1 MTRFVLGAAAWRMIG
16 VVMAVLSFGLLAM
29 LLAAVAHHLT
39 VVSQSVLPVR
49 LTPDASFA
57 AGWSCRLPTSILDWT
72 PHCRTSGPYPIAT
85 VIGVALSGLMAL
97 LPLLVLAFALAQA
110 ALSYLDLSRGRLLT
124 SPLARRTMRFAIA
137 ALAFLVIASVAKP
150 LASWIMALF
159 TDAFPAQGSA
169 RVETVAPT
177 ALAFEPV
184 LRWLTPFLAA
194 SLAIHATMLV
204 KASAIAED
212 HAQIV

>member
-1 MTRFVLGAAAWRMIG
+1 MRFVLGATAWRMIG
-16 VVMAVLSFGLLAM
+16 VVMAALSFVLLAV
-29 LLAAVAHHLT
+29 LLAAVAHHLSL
-39 VVSQSVLPVR
+39 VSQSVLPVR
-49 LTPDASFA
+49 LSPEGGFA
-57 AGWSCRLPTSILDWT
+57 AGWSCRFPTSIMDWT
-72 PHCRTSGPYPIAT
+72 PHCRTSGPYPVST
-85 VIGVALSGLMAL
+85 VLGVALSSLAAL

-137 ALAFLVIASVAKP
+137 ALSFLVIASISTP

-159 TDAFPAQGSA
+159 TDAFEVRGGA
-169 RVETVAPT
+169 RAETLAPT
-177 ALAFEPV
+177 ALVFEPV
-184 LRWLTPFLAA
+184 MRWLTPFLAA